1 MTLNELI
8 AQLKSDLKSIENIYR
23 GLVITELS
31 LPSFNR
37 NSKGIYNNTIYV
49 DAINKTQS
57 VKLLI
62 NLSILN
68 EAIKNGHTINE
79 NVSVDVT
86 IDSITLDSKGII
98 LIKISKIVESGISE
112 QELFIKNLT
121 TYCKDNRLF
130 ERKKK
135 CYPTLIKKVALIS
148 TTSSNTL
155 DDIIKNIN
163 HNLQIISIKVMNTS
177 NAIAEQIGICNNEDF
192 DLILLYRGGHEDKSM
207 NIYSDIPVLNS
218 IHNSNIH
225 VGVALGHEVDTPFVY
240 KIADS
245 TYSTPTNFAQVVNN
259 YNQSK
264 IDSFQNTINGIT
276 NSIRIIKDKIQ
287 SSFDSLKW
295 DNINTV
301 IDRLDSQLKLSRGC
315 IEHSI
320 SKTIHTF
327 ELENENL
334 NSSIN
339 KKSLIVLNSIEF
351 KCNNQITSIS
361 KIADNLI
368 HKNEVNLHNLNLN
381 IESVNQQLISN
392 MNNNLLTCASNINS
406 LTNEIKFKIEQ
417 KRNKK
422 VRLILVTSL
431 IITLAVIVYF
441 ILNK

>member
-1 MTLNELI
+1 MTLIEFVN
-8 AQLKSDLKSIENIYR
+8 QVKSDLKNFENIYR

-31 LPSFNR
+31 LPNFNR

-49 DAINKTQS
+49 DAMNRTQS

-135 CYPTLIKKVALIS
+135 CFPTLIKKVALIS

-245 TYSTPTNFAQVVNN
+245 TYSTPTNFAQVINN
-259 YNQSK
+259 YNQNK

-287 SSFDSLKW
+287 SSFDNLKW

-301 IDRLDSQLKLSRGC
+301 IDRLDSQLKLSMGG
-315 IEHSI
+315 IEHRI

-339 KKSLIVLNSIEF
+339 KKSLIVLNSIES

>member
-1 MTLNELI
+1 ME
-8 AQLKSDLKSIENIYR
+8 
-23 GLVITELS
+23 
-31 LPSFNR
+31 
-37 NSKGIYNNTIYV
+37 
-49 DAINKTQS
+49 
-57 VKLLI
+57 LLI
-62 NLSILN
+62 VLESLKIKYNL
-68 EAIKNGHTINE
+68 
-79 NVSVDVT
+79 
-86 IDSITLDSKGII
+86 
-98 LIKISKIVESGISE
+98 
-112 QELFIKNLT
+112 LF
-121 TYCKDNRLF
+121 DN
-130 ERKKK
+130 
-135 CYPTLIKKVALIS
+135 
-148 TTSSNTL
+148 
-155 DDIIKNIN
+155 
-163 HNLQIISIKVMNTS
+163 
-177 NAIAEQIGICNNEDF
+177 
-192 DLILLYRGGHEDKSM
+192 
-207 NIYSDIPVLNS
+207 
-218 IHNSNIH
+218 
-225 VGVALGHEVDTPFVY
+225 
-240 KIADS
+240 
-245 TYSTPTNFAQVVNN
+245 
-259 YNQSK
+259 
-264 IDSFQNTINGIT
+264 
-276 NSIRIIKDKIQ
+276 
-287 SSFDSLKW
+287 LKW

-339 KKSLIVLNSIEF
+339 KKSLIVLNSIES

>member
-1 MTLNELI
+1 
-8 AQLKSDLKSIENIYR
+8 
-23 GLVITELS
+23 
-31 LPSFNR
+31 
-37 NSKGIYNNTIYV
+37 
-49 DAINKTQS
+49 
-57 VKLLI
+57 
-62 NLSILN
+62 
-68 EAIKNGHTINE
+68 
-79 NVSVDVT
+79 
-86 IDSITLDSKGII
+86 
-98 LIKISKIVESGISE
+98 
-112 QELFIKNLT
+112 
-121 TYCKDNRLF
+121 
-130 ERKKK
+130 
-135 CYPTLIKKVALIS
+135 
-148 TTSSNTL
+148 
-155 DDIIKNIN
+155 
-163 HNLQIISIKVMNTS
+163 MNTS
-177 NAIAEQIGICNNEDF
+177 NAIDEQIGICNNEDF

-287 SSFDSLKW
+287 SSFDNLKW

-339 KKSLIVLNSIEF
+339 KKSLIVLNSIES

-422 VRLILVTSL
+422 IRLILVASL
-431 IITLAVIVYF
+431 IITLTVIAYF
-441 ILNK
+441 MLNR

>member
-23 GLVITELS
+23 GLLITELS
-31 LPSFNR
+31 LPNFNR

-49 DAINKTQS
+49 DAMNKTQS

-287 SSFDSLKW
+287 SSFDNLKW

-339 KKSLIVLNSIEF
+339 KKSLIVLNSIES

-381 IESVNQQLISN
+381 IESANQQLISN

-422 VRLILVTSL
+422 IRLILVASL
-431 IITLAVIVYF
+431 IITLTVIAYIIF
-441 ILNK
+441 KK